1 MHCKA
6 SLLKAQT
13 LVKIFHPFF
22 HSAKSRANNYVIR
35 SVLFALSG
43 TSGIWYRTL
52 ILIFLN
58 FVLFF
63 TLNAHRKIVNNEC
76 ENPGEAQKECTPP
89 WRRQP
94 SPPAWKV
101 LKIAIYPRWLQN
113 LAKSNPS
120 PRFLS
125 VPPCPCHIIEG
136 IAISRR
142 HIFRSRIAWTTC
154 SCKVKENKFPYS
166 ILWGGGQLP
175 PNIYQRI

>member
-35 SVLFALSG
+35 SVFFALSG

-76 ENPGEAQKECTPP
+76 ENPGEAQKECTLP

-94 SPPAWKV
+94 SPPAWNRPDRAGFPIKGLLRFSN
-101 LKIAIYPRWLQN
+101 LKRRYLKNGNSDLKNSTTLRLQ
-113 LAKSNPS
+113 
-120 PRFLS
+120 
-125 VPPCPCHIIEG
+125 I
-136 IAISRR
+136 
-142 HIFRSRIAWTTC
+142 
-154 SCKVKENKFPYS
+154 
-166 ILWGGGQLP
+166 
-175 PNIYQRI
+175 

>member
-76 ENPGEAQKECTPP
+76 ENPGEAQKECTLP

-94 SPPAWKV
+94 SPLGGFKV
-101 LKIAIYPRWLQN
+101 AFFEEIKTSFFVIIHIWVVLTFMSYDLFG
-113 LAKSNPS
+113 SD
-120 PRFLS
+120 
-125 VPPCPCHIIEG
+125 PP
-136 IAISRR
+136 
-142 HIFRSRIAWTTC
+142 
-154 SCKVKENKFPYS
+154 
-166 ILWGGGQLP
+166 
-175 PNIYQRI
+175 

>member
-1 MHCKA
+1 MFYPGIKVFRLNVTYTSQTGRISCTA
-6 SLLKAQT
+6 RLSLLKAQT

-35 SVLFALSG
+35 SVFFALSG

-94 SPPAWKV
+94 SPPACNHCEKYKEV
-101 LKIAIYPRWLQN
+101 ICSFKTI
-113 LAKSNPS
+113 
-120 PRFLS
+120 FLS
-125 VPPCPCHIIEG
+125 
-136 IAISRR
+136 
-142 HIFRSRIAWTTC
+142 F
-154 SCKVKENKFPYS
+154 
-166 ILWGGGQLP
+166 
-175 PNIYQRI
+175 